1 LYPKR
6 QRFATSRTAAPWQSS
21 AAARSVAAAID
32 ESFSPGPVSGRV
44 DSKCNLGH
52 RVSPRRPGWLVVAL
66 LASAYPGATLTFAA
80 GRESWP
86 PIPSHALDHER
97 NTIEVFRA
105 ASDSVVYI
113 TNALLHRSLYNLD
126 VLKIPQ
132 GSGSGIIWD
141 DSGHVLTNFHVIQGG
156 NAFSVIFGDGST
168 HDATVV
174 GFDTNKDLAVLKID
188 AAPEKLV
195 PVARGDSEAL
205 VVGQKVLAI
214 GNPFGLDHTLTVGV
228 ISALGREIQS
238 LADPPTTIEDV
249 IQTDASINPGNS
261 GGPLLDSAG
270 RMIGINT
277 QIVSRSGQSAGIGF
291 AVPVATIER
300 IAPQLIRYG
309 KVRRA
314 GLGIQIVPDSYARQ
328 WKVEGVIIRTVGPGS
343 PAEQA
348 GLRSLRADSRFIRSF
363 DVIIGVDDEPVR
375 DYNDLYQAL
384 DGRQPGEGVTIRYR
398 RDGAEAEARL
408 RLVALD

>member
-1 LYPKR
+1 M
-6 QRFATSRTAAPWQSS
+6 SRV
-21 AAARSVAAAID
+21 VAA
-32 ESFSPGPVSGRV
+32 
-44 DSKCNLGH
+44 
-52 RVSPRRPGWLVVAL
+52 LVFACQVAT
-66 LASAYPGATLTFAA
+66 PTPAA
-80 GRESWP
+80 GRDSWP
-86 PIPSHALDHER
+86 PIPSHTLDHER

-105 ASDSVVYI
+105 ASDSVVYV
-113 TNALLHRSLYNLD
+113 TNARLQRSIYNLD

-141 DSGHVLTNFHVIQGG
+141 ARGHVLTNFHVIQGG
-156 NAFSVIFGDGST
+156 NALSVTFGDGST

-188 AAPEKLV
+188 APPEKLV

-238 LADPPTTIEDV
+238 LGDPPTTIEDV

-270 RMIGINT
+270 HMIGINT

-300 IAPQLIRYG
+300 ITPQLIRFG

-314 GLGIQIVPDSYARQ
+314 GLGIQVVPDSYARQ
-328 WKVEGVIIRTVGPGS
+328 WRVEGVIIRSVGPGS

-363 DVIIGVDDEPVR
+363 DAIIGVDEEPVR
-375 DYNDLYQAL
+375 NYNDLYQAL
-384 DGRQPGEGVTIRYR
+384 DGRRPGESVTIRYQ
-398 RDGAEAEARL
+398 RDGVAGEAQL
-408 RLVALD
+408 RLIALD